1 MKKTFASSLA
11 VLGIVTVLGAGCMDT
26 TGTPTTSS
34 STMTPDIASL
44 GNTVTETN
52 SKLNFSITFP
62 KDIFQLTSFGTD
74 NHPGLT
80 SQYYITDDS
89 SGTETKHAYT
99 IEFNE
104 VLKIFE
110 DIIKQDNAYVYDQV
124 LALKKGIKADPSF
137 LVASKVAGK
146 QGYTVTQG
154 AEGINVK
161 TYYLSRE
168 AHKTFVIRLNYIGD
182 SRSATMKP
190 SALSEAKQ
198 MEYFDQILN
207 SFTFTK

>member
-74 NHPGLT
+74 NHPCLT

-89 SGTETKHAYT
+89 CERRYESGVTTAAHHR
-99 IEFNE
+99 
-104 VLKIFE
+104 IF
-110 DIIKQDNAYVYDQV
+110 IRRI
-124 LALKKGIKADPSF
+124 
-137 LVASKVAGK
+137 
-146 QGYTVTQG
+146 
-154 AEGINVK
+154 
-161 TYYLSRE
+161 
-168 AHKTFVIRLNYIGD
+168 AHR
-182 SRSATMKP
+182 
-190 SALSEAKQ
+190 
-198 MEYFDQILN
+198 
-207 SFTFTK
+207 